1 MFQAARKRFGSIA
14 TLAVAAALVVAGVA
28 TAQGGSGDNGGSAGH
43 PKGPPPMGL
52 PMKGLTY
59 AQLHVLNK
67 EGDAETV
74 RIDQGK
80 VKSVGADSITV
91 TENDGSEVTIPVDED
106 TKVLGKPGSETDLG
120 DLEAGQ
126 AVSVCAN
133 EGEAAKAIM
142 VLPKKGEVPAPPLGA
157 PGSKPPRVAG

>member
-1 MFQAARKRFGSIA
+1 MFQAARKQIRTIA

-28 TAQGGSGDNGGSAGH
+28 TAQGGSGASGHHAGH

-59 AQLHVLNK
+59 AELHVLNK
-67 EGDAETV
+67 QGEAETV

-80 VKSVGADSITV
+80 VKSVSSDSITV
-91 TENDGSEVTIPVDED
+91 TENDGSEVTVPVDEG
-106 TKVLGKPGSETDLG
+106 TKVRGKPGAETTLD
-120 DLEAGQ
+120 DLEVGQ
-126 AVSVCAN
+126 MVSVCAP

-142 VLPKKGEVPAPPLGA
+142 VLPKKGEVPP
-157 PGSKPPRVAG
+157 PPRGGPQSHRPGAAG